1 MDGRAVVTH
10 CPDACKSIFLH
21 IISKKGLLAASTSDS
36 MEVESEKEAYTMEGN
51 RGPGLYIIFSFFRI
65 LFLIIAA
72 PFYIIAAAA
81 GLKLK

>member
-1 MDGRAVVTH
+1 MKTNH
-10 CPDACKSIFLH
+10 
-21 IISKKGLLAASTSDS
+21 
-36 MEVESEKEAYTMEGN
+36 
-51 RGPGLYIIFSFFRI
+51 PGLYIIFSIFRI

>member
-1 MDGRAVVTH
+1 MDGWAVVKH

-36 MEVESEKEAYTMEGN
+36 MEVESEKGGCTMKTSH
-51 RGPGLYIIFSFFRI
+51 PGLYIIFSIFRI